1 MRFHIK
7 TAFFFFIITNAIPVM
22 ANSSDLASVS
32 AGKSSSLVTES
43 RQSPLTGAWKM
54 VKFEAGTADEL
65 KTIPYSGQLIITNA
79 GTLSAQAMNPDRTVP
94 DTAYT
99 VNGYEALYG
108 EINIDDASGRFIV
121 TVVSSLARELIG
133 KKMERA
139 FIVTGNKLVLSPV
152 DKSEGWRVTYERY

>member
-1 MRFHIK
+1 
-7 TAFFFFIITNAIPVM
+7 
-22 ANSSDLASVS
+22 
-32 AGKSSSLVTES
+32 
-43 RQSPLTGAWKM
+43 
-54 VKFEAGTADEL
+54 
-65 KTIPYSGQLIITNA
+65 
-79 GTLSAQAMNPDRTVP
+79 MNPDRTVP

>member
-54 VKFEAGTADEL
+54 VKFEAGL
-65 KTIPYSGQLIITNA
+65 P
-79 GTLSAQAMNPDRTVP
+79 MN
-94 DTAYT
+94 
-99 VNGYEALYG
+99 
-108 EINIDDASGRFIV
+108 
-121 TVVSSLARELIG
+121 
-133 KKMERA
+133 
-139 FIVTGNKLVLSPV
+139 
-152 DKSEGWRVTYERY
+152 